1 MSSETRALAKLEKI
15 RREID
20 AAIAILKGEPI
31 RYNLTPAGRARIVEG
46 QKSRR
51 QRERQEPNAN
61 AVQQPGVETGPEVQE
76 EIQ

>member
-1 MSSETRALAKLEKI
+1 MSSDTRAIAKLEKI

-31 RYNLTPAGRARIVEG
+31 RYILTPAGRARIVEG

-51 QRERQEPNAN
+51 QRERQERNAE
-61 AVQQPGVETGPEVQE
+61 AVQPAEIEAGPEVQE
-76 EIQ
+76 AAR